1 MLRMRDVRSSRV
13 RLVRFFQRLPFA
25 GTVWDKRGWQENA
38 KDKPLLCK
46 GFARGGRKPW
56 RKLQDQSRNC
66 WERDFFGGLMLS
78 VLVSWRAGCVET
90 MGVKC

>member
-1 MLRMRDVRSSRV
+1 MRDVRSSRV

-46 GFARGGRKPW
+46 GFARGGKKALEEITRSEPQLLGKRLFW
-56 RKLQDQSRNC
+56 
-66 WERDFFGGLMLS
+66 
-78 VLVSWRAGCVET
+78 
-90 MGVKC
+90 GVDAVGAC

>member
-46 GFARGGRKPW
+46 GFARGEES
-56 RKLQDQSRNC
+56 L
-66 WERDFFGGLMLS
+66 GGNYKIGAAI
-78 VLVSWRAGCVET
+78 VGKET
-90 MGVKC
+90 FLGFDDVGAC